1 MDLTFDRGS
10 SEEPK
15 GHALLYFRNPSNTR
29 EVWATYV
36 VILPIT
42 VDVSKYVPPFLMNQV
57 GELGPNDLRAFAFPP
72 TPEQVESHAVLED
85 LARQRDDDI
94 LYAGDIDPNDVA
106 QGMMSINEAVQ
117 EYAELYGRHAPTLG
131 APQDDQEDEEEE
143 GGDVKD
149 VLYELMS
156 EGDKLE
162 ELTKMV
168 GRLRFAVEGSDA
180 RQMEEAEQD
189 IRLLARHFP
198 DNHNI
203 PSLVQ
208 AAKSDD
214 RRGAELADLY
224 LRRCYFLVHEEY
236 ARLAEVERRL
246 TELEDGQP
254 AGEP

>member
-1 MDLTFDRGS
+1 
-10 SEEPK
+10 
-15 GHALLYFRNPSNTR
+15 
-29 EVWATYV
+29 
-36 VILPIT
+36 
-42 VDVSKYVPPFLMNQV
+42 
-57 GELGPNDLRAFAFPP
+57 
-72 TPEQVESHAVLED
+72 
-85 LARQRDDDI
+85 
-94 LYAGDIDPNDVA
+94 
-106 QGMMSINEAVQ
+106 MSINDAVQ
-117 EYAELYGRHAPTLG
+117 EYAELYTRHAPALG
-131 APQDDQEDEEEE
+131 APQDDQEDEEE
-143 GGDVKD
+143 GADIKD

-156 EGDKLE
+156 EGDRLE

-168 GRLRFAVEGSDA
+168 GRLRFAVEGSDT
-180 RQMEEAEQD
+180 RQMEETEQD

-203 PSLVQ
+203 ASLVQ